1 MGIKKIYFVGLI
13 ASLSLLI
20 IRLYFVIDYLST
32 WVLVWRVIKTI
43 FFIHFV
49 GLLGFGFMKL
59 QRIIFQRFFANLRII
74 FLWVVLLVLTG
85 IFLKVYINE
94 INNSSLDF
102 SQINAIFMLLAGA
115 LIENIYEKQKLDE
128 QKIVEE
134 RENRLPEDIYERK
147 LLSGKKV
154 S

>member
-1 MGIKKIYFVGLI
+1 M
-13 ASLSLLI
+13 
-20 IRLYFVIDYLST
+20 
-32 WVLVWRVIKTI
+32 
-43 FFIHFV
+43 
-49 GLLGFGFMKL
+49 
-59 QRIIFQRFFANLRII
+59 
-74 FLWVVLLVLTG
+74 WVVLLVLTG